1 MLMTS
6 VTCPGAFI
14 VNLNNFTP
22 FSSFSIIEQ
31 VNISYAVPMNR
42 LDCHCYCIP
51 WQETTFL
58 ATAIC

>member
-6 VTCPGAFI
+6 VTCCGVFI

-31 VNISYAVPMNR
+31 VNISQAVPMNR

-51 WQETTFL
+51 RQETTFL
-58 ATAIC
+58 ATVIC